1 MRAFPTC
8 SVLHLLP
15 VPITD
20 PCSCS
25 WRCQS
30 RTRHN
35 IDNNKSISV
44 DVGTM
49 FNPYPSSF
57 QNPSA
62 SFKPYFN
69 FHFHFRFHFKLRCL
83 PSSDSNDIE
92 IQTQTETEDSIP
104 YTSVDVDGVKIEIE
118 KLPNNSR
125 RIVSSVAIA
134 APLDA
139 VWNVLTDYE
148 RLSDF
153 IPNLAVSRLLLQSPN
168 YARLFQIGEQDL
180 ALGLKFNAKGII
192 DCYEKPLEILSSTSG
207 SGSALKRDI
216 DFQMVQGDF
225 EIFQGTWSLLQ
236 QLHMLETES
245 ETLEDGDT
253 DTDKTTT
260 TTTLLRYVV
269 DVKPKLW
276 LPVRLVEGRLCND
289 IKINLASIRQ
299 YAQKRSSFTL

>member
-1 MRAFPTC
+1 M
-8 SVLHLLP
+8 
-15 VPITD
+15 
-20 PCSCS
+20 
-25 WRCQS
+25 
-30 RTRHN
+30 
-35 IDNNKSISV
+35 
-44 DVGTM
+44 DVGTT

-62 SFKPYFN
+62 FASTYFKPYFN
-69 FHFHFRFHFKLRCL
+69 YHFHFRFHFQLRCL

-92 IQTQTETEDSIP
+92 IQTPTETKDSIP
-104 YTSVDVDGVKIEIE
+104 YTSVDFDGVKIEIE

-153 IPNLAVSRLLLQSPN
+153 IPSLAVSRLLLQSPN

-180 ALGLKFNAKGII
+180 ALGLKFSAKGII
-192 DCYEKPLEILSSTSG
+192 DCYEKPLEILSSPSGSG

-245 ETLEDGDT
+245 ETREDGDT

-276 LPVRLVEGRLCND
+276 LPVRLVEGRLCNN
-289 IKINLASIRQ
+289 IKINLTSIRQ
-299 YAQKRSSFTL
+299 YAQKHSSFSL